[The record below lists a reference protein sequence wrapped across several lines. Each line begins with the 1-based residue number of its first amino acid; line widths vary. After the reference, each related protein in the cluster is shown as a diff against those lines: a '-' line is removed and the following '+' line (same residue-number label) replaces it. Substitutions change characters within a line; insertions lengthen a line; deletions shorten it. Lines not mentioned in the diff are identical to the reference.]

1 MLILPFKL
9 IEVFPQV
16 KRKCT
21 NPKKHFR
28 ANIRNIVG
36 DKSHSTRSKEEIQK
50 SNKVQTDKNND
61 HIRSLRR
68 YQIRSLRRYQIRS
81 LRRYPIRSLVKD

>member
-1 MLILPFKL
+1 MSSHKCYTILLCLYKL
-9 IEVFPQV
+9 VY
-16 KRKCT
+16 
-21 NPKKHFR
+21 
-28 ANIRNIVG
+28 VG

-61 HIRSLRR
+61 HIISLRR

-81 LRRYPIRSLVKD
+81 LRRYQIRILTAVLDQQGAGVLIQV

>member
-16 KRKCT
+16 KRKST

-28 ANIRNIVG
+28 ANIRNIVWE
-36 DKSHSTRSKEEIQK
+36 RQE
-50 SNKVQTDKNND
+50 NFFFF
-61 HIRSLRR
+61 
-68 YQIRSLRRYQIRS
+68 
-81 LRRYPIRSLVKD
+81 

>member
-16 KRKCT
+16 KRKST

-28 ANIRNIVG
+28 ANKINIFWERKFNFFFFFFLTK
-36 DKSHSTRSKEEIQK
+36 DMSMIDQR
-50 SNKVQTDKNND
+50 
-61 HIRSLRR
+61 LRA
-68 YQIRSLRRYQIRS
+68 
-81 LRRYPIRSLVKD
+81 

>member
-16 KRKCT
+16 KRKST

-28 ANIRNIVG
+28 ANIRNIVWERQENFFFFFFLTK
-36 DKSHSTRSKEEIQK
+36 DMSMIDQR
-50 SNKVQTDKNND
+50 
-61 HIRSLRR
+61 LRA
-68 YQIRSLRRYQIRS
+68 
-81 LRRYPIRSLVKD
+81 